1 VNKAWNYDGADGEQE
16 IPPSLRKRLT
26 PKHTMRRHHLGK
38 PKTAK
43 SRRTVE
49 YGEVVSDALRR
60 LTRGR
65 ANDDFVFVTQ
75 ARSTSTAL
83 RWAGGLPWYQSDFY
97 EGRWV
102 PALAAAHAAGLPKA
116 PRFHD
121 LRHTYVAWA
130 VASGASGGVVSG
142 WLDGRENAFS
152 TPGHRALHGHVSA
165 MAPVLGRP
173 SLVRRRQW

>member
-1 VNKAWNYDGADGEQE
+1 MEGRRCGRRAGDSALATQATNAQAHHAAPPLGQAQDGQVAA
-16 IPPSLRKRLT
+16 
-26 PKHTMRRHHLGK
+26 HRRV
-38 PKTAK
+38 
-43 SRRTVE
+43 R
-49 YGEVVSDALRR
+49 EVVSDALRR
-60 LTRGR
+60 LTDGR

-75 ARSTSTAL
+75 ARSTCTAL

-173 SLVRRRQW
+173 SRVRRRQW